1 MADLAT
7 LARPYANAAFDV
19 ARSSEQLSVWARALG
34 LMAAATVEPKLRKLI
49 GSPSV
54 EAPRKAEMISGLCG
68 EDITDVVRRF
78 VHVLAENKR
87 LALLP
92 GIFAQFEAL
101 RAQEEKS
108 LDVEVVSAFEMS
120 DEETQTL
127 AAALKIRF
135 DRDVRL
141 ESSVDASLLGGAIV
155 RAGDTVIDGS
165 VRGKMQKMTETL
177 QRV

>member
-7 LARPYANAAFDV
+7 LARPYANAAFGV
-19 ARSSEQLSVWARALG
+19 ARDSAQLLDWARSLG
-34 LMAAATVEPKLRKLI
+34 LMASAASDPKVQTVI
-49 GSPSV
+49 ASPSV
-54 EAPRKAEMISGLCG
+54 NARRKAEIISGMCG
-68 EDITDVVRRF
+68 DDITDVLQRF
-78 VHVLAENKR
+78 VRVLAENKR

-92 GIFAQFEAL
+92 GIFIQFETL

-120 DEETQTL
+120 DEEVQSITR
-127 AAALKIRF
+127 ALKERF
-135 DRDVRL
+135 DRDIRL
-141 ESSVDASLLGGAIV
+141 ESAVDASLLGGAII

-165 VRGKMQKMTETL
+165 VRGRMQKMKETL